1 MKRYLLMLTLLFACA
16 SIQLSAADESREDRK
31 AAVTWVKTSLSCKKK
46 LAASAKKVKNE
57 KSAEKFAKD
66 VDKMYEALAVD
77 GKDTA
82 MGKSEG
88 ASAPE
93 GESLSEEMEKKA
105 AAMKKLDD
113 ALDKE
118 IERIESLEIESENL
132 GSALKKV
139 QKIRDLLG

>member
-1 MKRYLLMLTLLFACA
+1 MKYLLTLTLLAALFGG
-16 SIQLSAADESREDRK
+16 QLSLADDSREDRK
-31 AAVTWVKTSLSCKKK
+31 VAVAWVKTSLAAKKK

-57 KSAEKFAKD
+57 KTAEKFAKE
-66 VDKMYEALAVD
+66 VDKMYEDLAIE

-88 ASAPE
+88 ASAPTGDSVSAE
-93 GESLSEEMEKKA
+93 AEKKA
-105 AAMKKLDD
+105 AAMQKLDD

-132 GSALKKV
+132 DEALKKV
-139 QKIRDLLG
+139 KKIRDLLG